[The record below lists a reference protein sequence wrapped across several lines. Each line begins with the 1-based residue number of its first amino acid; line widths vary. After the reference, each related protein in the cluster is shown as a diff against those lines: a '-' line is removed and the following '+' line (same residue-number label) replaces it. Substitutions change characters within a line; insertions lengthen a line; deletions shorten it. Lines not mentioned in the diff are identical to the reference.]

1 MTLKHKRKHRKRRK
15 TLKNKIDYYLSKYDL
30 NIKITNNKKMT
41 NAKIIEM
48 LESMQKLM
56 SSEKNPRAR
65 VYSKAKESV
74 MMHGKTIKNVDD
86 LKSIIGKPGI
96 SKSSSITKTIAE
108 FLKTGKVELLE
119 KAKNDPKQIFMNI
132 YGVGP
137 KMAVKLVKEHK
148 ITTIKQLRE
157 KQDELLNDV
166 QKKGLK
172 YYEDILKRIPR
183 KEINNYEKVLKKYFK
198 DVKKEMKNEEA
209 VLQIVGSWRRGAK
222 NSGDIDII
230 ICNPSNDN
238 EIFKNYIDKLIEKK
252 IMIEVLSRGNVKTLG
267 ISKITSKSL
276 SRRIDFMF
284 TPKTEFSFAILYF
297 TGSKI
302 FNTLMRARA
311 VELGYTMNEHGIYD
325 FKNKKKGKKLD
336 EEFPTEESIFEFL
349 GIEWRG
355 PTERIDGNS
364 FKLVSSGGNTITKTP
379 KKTKTTKKT
388 ALKKKHQS
396 STKNNIEEF
405 KNKGETFLKTLV
417 EKDVEE
423 MIKLLDN
430 YYYGKNKPLVSDEEY
445 DVLREWAEETFPN
458 NEAIKEGH
466 TGIVVD
472 KKKVKLPYFLGSMD
486 KIKPDTKV
494 LMNWINKFKGP
505 YVISA
510 KLDGMSA
517 LYCNENG
524 ESKLYTRGKGNEG
537 FDISHLIP
545 FVKLPK
551 ITNTAVRG
559 ELIINKSN
567 FKKYSKEYSNERS
580 FAAGMVNGKNLE
592 KSKLRDLDFVAYEV
606 IKPELKPSM
615 QYRLLKKK
623 KFITVI
629 NKSLESIDQN
639 VLSGYLV
646 KWRESYDYIIDG
658 VICIDNNIYDRKS
671 KGNPDHAFAFKKV
684 MNDQV
689 VESKV
694 IDVIWSKTKYGYVKP
709 KIKMQPVKIGGVK
722 ITYATAH
729 NAKFIVDNKIGIGS
743 VIQVVRSGDVI
754 PKVLKVVKP
763 SKSPKMPD
771 FAVKWNKTKVDLIL
785 VDAENDETVRD
796 KTTLAF
802 FKTINVDGMKE
813 GNVKKIVAGGYDT
826 IGKILKMKVEDFLEI
841 PGFKDKM
848 AKKIYESIRL
858 KIKEASLPL
867 LMDASNMFGHGLG
880 ENRMKLIME
889 AQPDILTSKL
899 SSEEKREIVMDVDG
913 FAEKTAMKFVK
924 NISKF
929 KKFMEE
935 NQLNMEYVPSKKTFD
950 KSHPLYEKKI
960 LMSGFRDEDLKEKI
974 RKFGVQ
980 VASSVS
986 SHLDILIVKDKNTSG
1001 GKKDKAVKIG
1011 TIEIMTRDEFLKKYL

>member
-1 MTLKHKRKHRKRRK
+1 MTLKNKKHRKHKNNRK
-15 TLKNKIDYYLSKYDL
+15 TLKNKIDYYLSKYDF
-30 NIKITNNKKMT
+30 KITNNNKMT
-41 NAKIIEM
+41 NAKIIDM

-74 MMHGKTIKNVDD
+74 MMYDKTIKNVDD
-86 LKSIIGKPGI
+86 LKTIIGKPGI
-96 SKSSSITKTIAE
+96 SKGSSITKTIAE

-119 KAKNDPKQIFMNI
+119 KAKNDPKQLFMNI

-137 KMAVKLVKEHK
+137 KMAAKLVKEHK
-148 ITTIKQLRE
+148 MTTIKQLRE
-157 KQDELLNDV
+157 NQNELLNDV

-172 YYEDILKRIPR
+172 YYEDILERIPR
-183 KEINNYEKVLKKYFK
+183 KEINNYEKVLQKYFK
-198 DVKKEMKNEEA
+198 DVKKEMKNKEA

-230 ICNPSNDN
+230 ICDPSNDN
-238 EIFKNYIDKLIEKK
+238 TIFKNYIDKLIEKN

-267 ISKITSKSL
+267 ISKITNKSL

-284 TPKTEFSFAILYF
+284 TPKTEFAFAILYF

-311 VELGYTMNEHGIYD
+311 VEMGYTMNEHGIYD
-325 FKNKKKGKKLD
+325 FKNKKKGKKLNK
-336 EEFPTEESIFEFL
+336 EFSTEESIFEFL

-364 FKLVSSGGNTITKTP
+364 FKLVSSGGNTKTPKTPKTP
-379 KKTKTTKKT
+379 KKTAKKT
-388 ALKKKHQS
+388 ALKKEHQL
-396 STKNNIEEF
+396 KVDIEEF
-405 KNKGETFLKTLV
+405 KNKGETFLKKLK
-417 EKDVEE
+417 EKNIEE
-423 MIKLLDN
+423 MIVLLDN

-445 DVLREWAEETFPN
+445 DVLREWAEEKFPN
-458 NEAIKEGH
+458 NKNIQQGH
-466 TGIVVD
+466 EGIVVD

-494 LMNWINKFKGP
+494 LTNWINKFKGP
-505 YVISA
+505 YIISA

-517 LYCNENG
+517 LYCNDNG

-559 ELIINKSN
+559 ELIIKKIN

-580 FAAGMVNGKNLE
+580 FAAGMVNGKKLE
-592 KSKLRDLDFVAYEV
+592 KSKLKDLDFVAYEV
-606 IKPELKPSM
+606 IKPEIKPSM
-615 QYRLLKKK
+615 QYRLLKNK

-629 NKSLESIDQN
+629 NKPLKNIDQN
-639 VLSGYLV
+639 VLSDYLV

-658 VICIDNNIYDRKS
+658 VICIDNNIYKRKS

-729 NAKFIVDNKIGIGS
+729 NAKFIVDNKIGVGS

-785 VDAENDETVRD
+785 EDAENDDTVRD

-813 GNVKKIVAGGYDT
+813 GNVKKIVAAGYDT
-826 IGKILKMKVEDFLEI
+826 IGKILKMKVGDFLEI

-929 KKFMEE
+929 KKFMKE
-935 NQLNMEYVPSKKTFD
+935 NNLSMEYIPSKKTFD
-950 KSHPLYEKKI
+950 KSHPLYENKI

-974 RKFGVQ
+974 RKFGAQ
-980 VASSVS
+980 IASSVS

-1001 GKKDKAVKIG
+1001 GKKDKAEKIG
-1011 TIEIMTRDEFLKKYL
+1011 TIQIMTKDEFLKKYL

>member
-1 MTLKHKRKHRKRRK
+1 MTLKHGKRRKRRK

-30 NIKITNNKKMT
+30 KITNNKKMT
-41 NAKIIEM
+41 NSRIIDM

-74 MMHGKTIKNVDD
+74 MMHDKTIKNVED
-86 LKSIIGKPGI
+86 LKTIIGQPGI
-96 SKSSSITKTIAE
+96 SKSSSITKTISE

-137 KMAVKLVKEHK
+137 KIAAKLVKEYK
-148 ITTIKQLRE
+148 MTTIKQLRE
-157 KQDELLNDV
+157 NQEELLNDV

-172 YYEDILKRIPR
+172 YYEDILERIPR
-183 KEINNYEKVLKKYFK
+183 KEINKYEKVLQKHFK
-198 DVKKEMKNEEA
+198 DVKKEMENKEA
-209 VLQIVGSWRRGAK
+209 ILQIVGSWRRGAK
-222 NSGDIDII
+222 KSGDIDII
-230 ICNPSNDN
+230 ICDPSNDSD
-238 EIFKNYIDKLIEKK
+238 IFKNYIDKLIKK
-252 IMIEVLSRGNVKTLG
+252 NIMIEVLSRGNVKTLG
-267 ISKITSKSL
+267 ISKITSKSI

-284 TPKTEFSFAILYF
+284 TPKSEFAFAILYF

-311 VELGYTMNEHGIYD
+311 VELEYTMNEHGIYH
-325 FKNKKKGKKLD
+325 FKNKKKGNRVDK
-336 EEFPTEESIFEFL
+336 EFLTEESIFEFL
-349 GIEWRG
+349 GIEWRE

-364 FKLVSSGGNTITKTP
+364 FKLISTGGK
-379 KKTKTTKKT
+379 KTTKKK

-396 STKNNIEEF
+396 NTKNNISDF
-405 KNKGETFLKTLV
+405 KNKGETFLKTLE

-423 MIKLLDN
+423 MIKLLDD

-458 NEAIKEGH
+458 NEAIKQGH
-466 TGIVVD
+466 EGIVVD

-494 LMNWINKFKGP
+494 LTNWINKFKGP
-505 YVISA
+505 YIISA

-551 ITNTAVRG
+551 ITDYAIRG
-559 ELIINKSN
+559 ELIIKKTN

-592 KSKLRDLDFVAYEV
+592 KSKLKNLDFVAYEV
-606 IKPELKPSM
+606 IKPELKPSL
-615 QYRLLKKK
+615 QYRLLKNK

-629 NKSLESIDQN
+629 NKSLKSIDQN
-639 VLSGYLV
+639 VLSEYLI

-658 VICIDNNIYDRKS
+658 VICIDNDIYERKT

-709 KIKMQPVKIGGVK
+709 KIKMQPVKIGGVN

-729 NAKFIVDNKIGIGS
+729 NAKFIVDNKIGIGC

-763 SKSPKMPD
+763 SESPKMPD
-771 FAVKWNKTKVDLIL
+771 FPVKWNKTKVDLIL
-785 VDAENDETVRD
+785 EDAENDETVRD

-826 IGKILKMKVEDFLEI
+826 IGKILKMNVEDFLEI

-889 AQPDILTSKL
+889 AHPDILNSSL
-899 SSEEKREIVMDVDG
+899 SSEEKRDLVMDVDG

-924 NISKF
+924 NITKF
-929 KKFMEE
+929 KKFMKE
-935 NQLNMEYVPSKKTFD
+935 NKLNMTYVSSKKTFD

-960 LMSGFRDEDLKEKI
+960 LMSGFRDEDLKDKI
-974 RKFGVQ
+974 RKFGAQ
-980 VASSVS
+980 ISNSVS
-986 SHLDILIVKDKNTSG
+986 KHLDILIVKDKNTTGS
-1001 GKKDKAVKIG
+1001 KKDKAEKIG
-1011 TIEIMTRDEFLKKYL
+1011 TIQIMTKDEFIKKY